1 VCSQSV
7 PFRPLFASRGFS
19 QHTLCPYH
27 VGRRRRNCGEMFNS
41 DMSSGFQL
49 DGSLTPL
56 GNTDDIFSLLQ
67 STAKAQAL
75 SATANPADLSVL
87 RNINMSPSSS
97 ESSPSPP
104 NHTQSGQT
112 ATGSGADHDTDQA
125 ALADDIFSNITMASR
140 ATRSANRDSQTGEPS
155 AKRKLLDDLDE
166 DSDEDAPQRKLQH
179 TDPSSEHYF

>member
-1 VCSQSV
+1 
-7 PFRPLFASRGFS
+7 
-19 QHTLCPYH
+19 
-27 VGRRRRNCGEMFNS
+27 MFNS
-41 DMSSGFQL
+41 DVTSGFQFTT
-49 DGSLTPL
+49 GLTPL
-56 GNTDDIFSLLQ
+56 GDTDDFFSLLQ

-104 NHTQSGQT
+104 NHTQSGPT

-125 ALADDIFSNITMASR
+125 ASANDIFSNISMASR

-155 AKRKLLDDLDE
+155 SKRKVLDDLDE
-166 DSDEDAPQRKLQH
+166 ESDEDAPQRKLQH
-179 TDPSSEHYF
+179 TDSSSKRPF